1 MPPGRVD
8 SGAFK
13 RTTQTPP
20 TFVVKSLQGS
30 EAGRRFYAWEKD
42 WGEPVPDCAKKKKNN
57 PGGGEP
63 SARQEPARP
72 WMLAGGGWSPGEPLR
87 AGSARPPL
95 APRREQATPTLG
107 VPPCLV
113 WRAAPGPS
121 PPGSDARPSRCCPPT
136 AASPRPARP
145 PGESSPSPALATPIP
160 GAAASPRRPLRP
172 RPAPALASETA
183 DKSGRRARGGR
194 ARGRRQQAGRAPF
207 PRSPLMAAQ
216 ARQPRHGA
224 ATTR

>member
-30 EAGRRFYAWEKD
+30 EAGRRFYAWEKGL
-42 WGEPVPDCAKKKKNN
+42 GEPVPDCAKKNN

-72 WMLAGGGWSPGEPLR
+72 WMPAGGGWSPGEPLR
-87 AGSARPPL
+87 AGSPRPPL

-145 PGESSPSPALATPIP
+145 GKAAPARLRPPPSPQPP
-160 GAAASPRRPLRP
+160 PRPRAAPSAPAPPPPSPRRPRINQGGERGEAERAGAGSRLAELRFHG
-172 RPAPALASETA
+172 RP
-183 DKSGRRARGGR
+183 
-194 ARGRRQQAGRAPF
+194 
-207 PRSPLMAAQ
+207 
-216 ARQPRHGA
+216 
-224 ATTR
+224 